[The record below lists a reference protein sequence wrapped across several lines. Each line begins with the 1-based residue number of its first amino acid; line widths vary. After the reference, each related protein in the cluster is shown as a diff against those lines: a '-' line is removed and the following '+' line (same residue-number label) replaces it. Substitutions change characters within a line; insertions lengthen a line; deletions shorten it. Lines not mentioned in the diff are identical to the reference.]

1 MTFGK
6 ISSQN
11 CTTFIRFKCWNIEI
25 HEWGMFLYKS
35 SKCDAIY
42 ENPSHVAICNLA
54 EITKLSIYCY
64 VKVFFQ
70 IASHI
75 M

>member
-54 EITKLSIYCY
+54 EITKLIKILLCFSL
-64 VKVFFQ
+64 FFVIFGKQ
-70 IASHI
+70 
-75 M
+75 